1 MQKRQTEHLQ
11 KLQKQKEEEKKKEEE
26 EEKRKLKLK
35 QQAREQVQKMV
46 TAHAKQPSLLDQQ
59 KMEDE
64 EQEQDDGVK
73 VKKTKKR
80 KVVTGN
86 KQVDNFLERNKP
98 KQSAFPN
105 IVDFAQWKKKM
116 RLDENQKVF
125 ICTGGYPDIK
135 KSLKQRGWV
144 ENKDPNS
151 PCFDFKWTLKTKD
164 IDHNLINDNQIV
176 NHFNKATSI
185 TTKVGLCHNLKNL
198 IWYNNIDVDTF
209 FPSCFDLA
217 VNEDLDDFI
226 EEFKAIKAESYVK
239 IFVREMRE

>member
-1 MQKRQTEHLQ
+1 
-11 KLQKQKEEEKKKEEE
+11 
-26 EEKRKLKLK
+26 
-35 QQAREQVQKMV
+35 
-46 TAHAKQPSLLDQQ
+46 
-59 KMEDE
+59 
-64 EQEQDDGVK
+64 
-73 VKKTKKR
+73 
-80 KVVTGN
+80 
-86 KQVDNFLERNKP
+86 
-98 KQSAFPN
+98 
-105 IVDFAQWKKKM
+105 M
-116 RLDENQKVF
+116 RLEDNQKVF

-135 KSLKQRGWV
+135 KALKQRGWV
-144 ENKDPNS
+144 ENKDPTS

-164 IDHNLINDNQIV
+164 IDHNLINDSQLV

-239 IFVREMRE
+239 CFVREMRETEGEREQIA